1 MLLFRSMAYR
11 AAIPSCSKSALRL
24 AERIESA
31 PSSQRLHSPCPRS
44 QHGAPKS
51 RELRSMK
58 ACPAAGANL
67 TFELWLN
74 LRLESLEASHPK
86 RSQRQVWHDVIFC
99 LAGFLMP
106 LAAIQQDSRS
116 FVTEAAARVHKTACL
131 LSFVHSRQAYASV
144 PDFWCPST
152 CVPIRSLNSWSL
164 IYS

>member
-1 MLLFRSMAYR
+1 
-11 AAIPSCSKSALRL
+11 
-24 AERIESA
+24 
-31 PSSQRLHSPCPRS
+31 
-44 QHGAPKS
+44 
-51 RELRSMK
+51 MK
-58 ACPAAGANL
+58 ACPAAGTNL

-74 LRLESLEASHPK
+74 LCLESLEASHPK

-116 FVTEAAARVHKTACL
+116 FVTEAAASVHKTACL
-131 LSFVHSRQAYASV
+131 LSFVHSRQADASV

-164 IYS
+164 IYSYKFMLKKRDQALSSQCRIASEIEYPFSGS